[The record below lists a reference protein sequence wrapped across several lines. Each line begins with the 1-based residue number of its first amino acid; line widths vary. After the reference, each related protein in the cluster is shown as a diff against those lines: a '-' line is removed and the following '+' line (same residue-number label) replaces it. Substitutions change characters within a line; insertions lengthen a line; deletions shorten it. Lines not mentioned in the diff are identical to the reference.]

1 MQELLSYISDPLIG
15 VLVLLCILSFLV
27 GISAWTLSIFYNEVG
42 QKKGRYLDGSK
53 RDFLE
58 EELGLHTTLFSK
70 VSFLIF
76 FILGVGL
83 VIFYFVKGTPMQA
96 HILEWLNLLIRWI
109 HVIFGILWIGA
120 SFYFIFLENSLNRT
134 DNVRD
139 ELAGDLWA
147 VHGGGF
153 YYLEKFKLAPEKLP
167 KVLHWFK
174 YEAYFTWITGF
185 LLLIVVYYMNANLYL
200 VDKSV
205 MDIPESHAVLISV
218 SSLIIG
224 WFIYDR
230 LCKTRLV
237 DNGPLFGLVGFII
250 SVAFAWGYSQVFS
263 PRAAYIHVG
272 ALLGTLMAGN
282 VFYGIIPA
290 QKELVAAAKEKR
302 PIDPSLGKNAGRR
315 SLHNNYITFP
325 VLFIMISNHFPST
338 FGHTYNWLVL
348 AGIAAAS
355 VIVRHYLNMHEQGK
369 NLSYLLPVAM
379 FTIIG
384 LVIYTG
390 PKIGSIKSY
399 DGKEVEQI
407 GFGEARKIINTHC
420 LGCHS
425 KFPTDDQYKIAPK
438 NQVFDTPEDIINA
451 KDLIKK
457 QSVDSKIMPMG
468 NKTDMTD
475 EERQRLGMWIDQGAK
490 LE

>member
-1 MQELLSYISDPLIG
+1 MFALTEFISRPVVILLLIFVFFSIMLFIG
-15 VLVLLCILSFLV
+15 SRGLSFFYYHLKDKKAVGLDESSLSWIEENALHSGLLKKVLL
-27 GISAWTLSIFYNEVG
+27 
-42 QKKGRYLDGSK
+42 
-53 RDFLE
+53 
-58 EELGLHTTLFSK
+58 
-70 VSFLIF
+70 LIN
-76 FILGVGL
+76 FILISGL
-83 VIFYFVKGTPMQA
+83 IIYYYIDGTSMQG
-96 HILEWLNLLIRWI
+96 HVMEWLNLIIRWA
-109 HVIFGILWIGA
+109 HVIFGIMWIGA
-120 SFYFIFLENSLNRT
+120 SFYFIFLENSLNRA
-134 DNVRD
+134 DDVRE
-139 ELAGDLWA
+139 ELAGNLWA
-147 VHGGGF
+147 IHGGGF
-153 YYLEKFKLAPEKLP
+153 YYLEKFKLAPKSLP

-185 LLLIVVYYMNANLYL
+185 LLLIVVYYMNASLYL
-200 VDKSV
+200 VDKNV
-205 MDIPESHAVLISV
+205 MDIAESNAILISIG
-218 SSLIIG
+218 SLIIG

-237 DNGPLFGLVGFII
+237 DNGPLFGLIGFII
-250 SVAFAWGYSQVFS
+250 SVGFAWGYSQVFS

-290 QKELVAAAKEKR
+290 QKELVLAAMEKR
-302 PIDPSLGKNAGRR
+302 PLDPALGKNAGRR

-348 AGIAAAS
+348 AGIAGAS

-379 FTIIG
+379 FAIIG

-390 PKIGSIKSY
+390 PKIGAVKS
-399 DGKEVEQI
+399 DGGAELEQV
-407 GFGEARKIINTHC
+407 GFGEARNIINTHC

-425 KFPTDDQYKIAPK
+425 KFPTDDQYKVAPK
-438 NQVFDTPEDIINA
+438 NQVFDTPEDIINF

-468 NKTDMTD
+468 NKSNMTD
-475 EERQRLGMWIDQGAK
+475 EERKRLGMWIDQGAK

>member
-1 MQELLSYISDPLIG
+1 MIALTEFISRPSVTIILLFIVFFIILTIGAWGVSFFYTELKGKRTSG
-15 VLVLLCILSFLV
+15 VDASGVSWIEESALHSGLFKNVLL
-27 GISAWTLSIFYNEVG
+27 
-42 QKKGRYLDGSK
+42 
-53 RDFLE
+53 
-58 EELGLHTTLFSK
+58 
-70 VSFLIF
+70 LIN
-76 FILGVGL
+76 FILITGL
-83 VIFYFVKGTPMQA
+83 IIYYYIDNTSMQG
-96 HILEWLNLLIRWI
+96 HVMEWLNLIIRWV

-134 DNVRD
+134 EDVRD

-153 YYLEKFKLAPEKLP
+153 YYLEKFKLAPKKLP

-185 LLLIVVYYMNANLYL
+185 LLLIVVYYMNASLYL
-200 VDKSV
+200 VDKNV
-205 MDIPESHAVLISV
+205 MDIAESNAILISIG
-218 SSLIIG
+218 SLIIG
-224 WFIYDR
+224 WFIYDG

-237 DNGPLFGLVGFII
+237 DNGPLFGLIGFFIA
-250 SVAFAWGYSQVFS
+250 VFFAWGYSEVFS

-290 QKELVAAAKEKR
+290 QKELVAAAMEKR
-302 PIDPSLGKNAGRR
+302 PLDPSLGKNAGRR
-315 SLHNNYITFP
+315 SLHNNYMTFP

-348 AGIAAAS
+348 AGIAGAS

-369 NLSYLLPVAM
+369 NLNYLLPVAM

-390 PKIGSIKSY
+390 PKSETVKSE
-399 DGKEVEQI
+399 DGTEVEQI
-407 GFGEARKIINTHC
+407 SFGEARKIINTHC

-425 KFPTDDQYKIAPK
+425 KYPTDDQYKKAPN
-438 NQVFDTPEDIINA
+438 NQVFDTPEDIIKS

-468 NKTDMTD
+468 NKSNMTD
-475 EERQRLGMWIDQGAK
+475 EERKRLGLWIEQGAK